1 MRNVDEKSEMKPWL
15 AHLARV
21 DSLLPEQ
28 KKSLLH
34 SSNLFIEMHFFSKLI
49 KIVTSGHFEHDIW
62 EEILFV

>member
-1 MRNVDEKSEMKPWL
+1 MISKPWL

-34 SSNLFIEMHFFSKLI
+34 ASNLFIEMHFFSKLI
-49 KIVTSGHFEHDIW
+49 KIVTSGHFEQDIW
-62 EEILFV
+62 EEILFVWGHDD